1 MHAQSIAG
9 KKGRPNRAEA
19 EAGFTLIELLVTVI
33 ILGILLSIAAL
44 SYAGITRESA
54 LSSAAKQVEGA
65 MKRAKAATTQE
76 NVVYTLVFYSNS
88 DPHPNTYAFWRPSS
102 SQPEQNKSVSGE
114 SADGGYIK
122 LENGVAVASQTS
134 ITFTPT
140 GTTMSV
146 TAATVS
152 LQMGGESRGV
162 GISSN
167 GKISL

>member
-1 MHAQSIAG
+1 LRAQSLAG
-9 KKGRPNRAEA
+9 NKGCPKRVDAES
-19 EAGFTLIELLVTVI
+19 GFSLIELMVTVI

-54 LSSAAKQVEGA
+54 LSSAAKQAEGA

-76 NVVYTLVFYSNS
+76 NVPYTLVFYANS
-88 DPHPNTYAFWRPSS
+88 DPHPNTYAFWRPGN
-102 SQPEQNKSVSGE
+102 SQPEQNKSVAGE

-122 LENGVAVASQTS
+122 LENGVTVTSQTS
-134 ITFTPT
+134 ITFTPA

-152 LQMGGESRGV
+152 LQMGGESRSV

-167 GKISL
+167 GKVSL

>member
-1 MHAQSIAG
+1 MAG
-9 KKGRPNRAEA
+9 KKGRPNRVEA

-76 NVVYTLVFYSNS
+76 NVAYTLVFYANS
-88 DPHPNTYAFWRPSS
+88 DPHPNTYAFWRPGN
-102 SQPEQNKSVSGE
+102 SQPEQNKSVAGE

-122 LENGVAVASQTS
+122 LENGVTVTSQTS
-134 ITFTPT
+134 ITFTPA

-152 LQMGGESRGV
+152 LQMGGESRSV

-167 GKISL
+167 GKVSL